1 MEPMFGGSPVGMLG
15 VVGAVILLAALLSGL
30 VERSRVPQIV
40 IFLALGVAL
49 GRLGLGVIDLDLGSP
64 ALRVIATLGLL
75 LVLFSDALGVSWA
88 ELRRHAR
95 TAAIILGPGTLVTA
109 AVVGGA
115 AFFLLGLS
123 AAESAILGAA
133 LASTDPVLL
142 RGILRSPRTPEP
154 ARSALRIESG
164 MNDAV
169 LLPIILVAMTAL
181 GAPGGEPSGWV
192 SPALAGLLLGSGAG
206 VAVALGAVGALHAVR
221 RRVGIQRDYESLYAL
236 GVALA
241 AYAAA
246 EAVHGSGFIAAFVS
260 GITISALDVELCDC
274 FFDYGQA
281 TAEMALLFTFVALGG
296 YALWRGL
303 AVADARTLLFAAIAL
318 FARGLILLPVI
329 GAARLDPRSRWIV
342 IWFGPRGLSSLL
354 LVLLPL
360 FAGVPGSE
368 HLFAVTALVVLCSIL
383 VHGGSQMLLGPA
395 KSGAATP
402 TPETTAAASPDRI
415 SLDQL
420 DDVVRRGE
428 RVFILDARKEA
439 AYRDSATRAAGAIRV
454 APDRA
459 TETVSAL
466 GLPREAWLVSYC
478 A

>member
-1 MEPMFGGSPVGMLG
+1 MEPIGGGSPAAVLG
-15 VVGAVILLAALLSGL
+15 VVGAVIILAALLSGA

-64 ALRVIATLGLL
+64 ALRVVATLGLL
-75 LVLFSDALGVSWA
+75 LVLFTDAVGVSWA
-88 ELRRHAR
+88 QLRRHAR
-95 TAAIILGPGTLVTA
+95 TAAIVLGPGTLVTA
-109 AVVGGA
+109 AVVGVT

-142 RGILRSPRTPEP
+142 RGILRSPATPEP
-154 ARSALRIESG
+154 AKSALRIESG

-169 LLPIILVAMTAL
+169 LLPIILVAMGTL
-181 GAPGGEPSGWV
+181 GDPGGGPRGVVASG
-192 SPALAGLLLGSGAG
+192 LEGLLLGGGAG
-206 VAVALGAVGALHAVR
+206 VAVALGAVGALHVVR
-221 RRVGIQRDYESLYAL
+221 RRIGILRDYESLYAL

-260 GITISALDVELCDC
+260 GITVATLDVELCDC

-296 YALWRGL
+296 FALWRGL
-303 AVADARTLLFAAIAL
+303 AVADARTLLFTAIAL

-329 GAARLDPRSRWIV
+329 GAARLDARSRWTV

-354 LVLLPL
+354 LVLLPV

-368 HLFAVTALVVLCSIL
+368 HLFAVTALVVICSIL
-383 VHGGSQMLLGPA
+383 VHGGSQMVLRPA
-395 KSGAATP
+395 KAGGAAAP
-402 TPETTAAASPDRI
+402 LDRI

-420 DDVVRRGE
+420 DDLLRRGE
-428 RVFILDARKEA
+428 PVFILDVRKEGP
-439 AYRDSATRAAGAIRV
+439 YQDSATRAAGAIRV

-459 TETVSAL
+459 TESVSAL
-466 GLPREAWLVSYC
+466 GLPRDAWLVSYC
-478 A
+478 T